1 MRKLTFTNT
10 DILKK
15 DLKTTSIVDIS
26 DFGKIKIHITDECS
40 DIIYKNMNSGKVNPM
55 PLEFFLPEQN
65 NVKNEEEADEYA
77 KNIFLDSK
85 LTSLGITKIEMAFN
99 DTEILNRLSDVKV
112 DENYYL
118 LWVEAS
124 ISFIKYLLGN
134 KQLKIEYPK
143 QYILNNIHKEIEAA
157 RKER

>member
-1 MRKLTFTNT
+1 M
-10 DILKK
+10 
-15 DLKTTSIVDIS
+15 
-26 DFGKIKIHITDECS
+26 E
-40 DIIYKNMNSGKVNPM
+40 SGRVNPL
-55 PLEFFLPEQN
+55 PLSHFFPEQN

-85 LTSLGITKIEMAFN
+85 LTSCGITKIEMAFN

-124 ISFIKYLLGN
+124 ISYIKYLLGN